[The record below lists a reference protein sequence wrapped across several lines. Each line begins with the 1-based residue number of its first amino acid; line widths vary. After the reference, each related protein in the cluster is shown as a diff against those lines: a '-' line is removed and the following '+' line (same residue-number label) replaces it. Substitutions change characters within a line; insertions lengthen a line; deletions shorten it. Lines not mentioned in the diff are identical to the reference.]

1 MARHG
6 DLPVLEYNDVAAFD
20 LDLLAVRLEARASCA
35 PSSKTAVGTSGNA
48 MRSASSPGYEGV
60 AVPDPTVSSL

>member
-1 MARHG
+1 LARHG

-20 LDLLAVRLEARASCA
+20 LDLLAVRLEACASCA
-35 PSSKTAVGTSGNA
+35 PGSKAAVDVWNA
-48 MRSASSPGYEGV
+48 MRSASRPGYEGV